1 MEKQLM
7 FNYKFLFYTFFSI
20 FIISCSGTNA
30 TTMEYRSA
38 TTAVRSERDLKK
50 GEEYAL
56 KALYM
61 PEHANDAR
69 VAYFLAIEIYKPRR
83 NWEKMNEMLD
93 IAITRNPNQKL
104 ERPFRLDDGTIV
116 TTIAESTTIYKEQV
130 WMNLFNQTVELVD
143 AERYTDAINKINLA
157 KSVLKKTDNY
167 ITSCLLNIQI
177 NDMMAAK
184 EDLDNAIKM
193 APNNARVLEIAGDF
207 AQNEEDFESAISFY
221 KKAINLAG
229 KKSVI
234 IEKLIFIYVEKELY
248 DDAIDLSATL
258 IDENP
263 DDPDIYFNVG
273 IIYQRLASKLYD
285 DSVSLWKEI
294 TQQAKPNE
302 DDIQLIYVNLKK
314 TLEMVRQALGYF
326 MDSSMLE
333 EEENSE
339 TEKAMDEMKRT
350 RKTINDIYLDSIR
363 QIAKENEVEL
373 N

>member
-1 MEKQLM
+1 M
-7 FNYKFLFYTFFSI
+7 FKYKFLFYTIFSI
-20 FIISCSGTNA
+20 IIISCSGTNA

-61 PEHANDAR
+61 PEHTNDAR

-93 IAITRNPNQKL
+93 IANNRNPDQKL
-104 ERPFRLDDGTIV
+104 ERPFRLDDGTTV
-116 TTIAESTTIYKEQV
+116 TTIAESTEIYKEQI

-143 AERYTDAINKINLA
+143 AERYRDAIDKINLA
-157 KSVLKKTDNY
+157 KLVSKKVDNY
-167 ITSCLLNIQI
+167 ITSCLLNIQM
-177 NDMMAAK
+177 NDIVTAK
-184 EDLDNAIKM
+184 QDLDNALKM
-193 APNNARVLEIAGDF
+193 APDNVRVLEIAGDL
-207 AQNEEDFESAISFY
+207 AQNEEDFESAITFY
-221 KKAINLAG
+221 KKAVSLADR
-229 KKSVI
+229 KSII

-248 DDAIDLSATL
+248 DDAISLSTAL

-294 TQQAKPNE
+294 TQQDIPNIN
-302 DDIQLIYVNLKK
+302 DIQSTYTNLNK

-333 EEENSE
+333 EEENPD

-363 QIAKENEVEL
+363 QIAEENSVKL